1 MAKNITPQEKNFSQ
15 WYLDLIQAGQLADYA
30 PVRGCMIIRPT
41 GFAIWKRCKQFWIEC
56 LKKQGIKTPIF
67 RSLFQRVFC
76 HYLF

>member
-30 PVRGCMIIRPT
+30 PVRGMYDNSSLLVLRF
-41 GFAIWKRCKQFWIEC
+41 GKRCKQFWIEC

-67 RSLFQRVFC
+67 RSLFQRVF
-76 HYLF
+76 